1 MRQESKWNHKL
12 YSWATNNIYIYKSKE
27 TTFGNSVLVGD
38 RRELSSCQYL
48 ISEYPVCLHSKNC
61 CITKMCLMLPYFWI
75 MVWLLTI
82 DIKLTNKFDQNVL
95 VLVIKF

>member
-1 MRQESKWNHKL
+1 VESQAVFVGYKQ
-12 YSWATNNIYIYKSKE
+12 YIYIYIYIFFFFLFQSEE
-27 TTFGNSVLVGD
+27 TTFGNSVLDGD
-38 RRELSSCQYL
+38 RRELSSYQYL

-82 DIKLTNKFDQNVL
+82 ISN
-95 VLVIKF
+95 